1 MERRRLSQ
9 FTFYWDTAALETL
22 GSEFDMMDLLSAQL
36 ITNIDGSSILDYVVF
51 DGGIEVNLPQNLT
64 NEVKYFKAPWDN

>member
-1 MERRRLSQ
+1 MDHRRLSQ
-9 FTFYWDTAALETL
+9 FTFCWDAAALETL
-22 GSEFDMMDLLSAQL
+22 GSEFDMMDLLNAQS

-51 DGGIEVNLPQNLT
+51 DGGIEINLPQNIT